1 MPYERSDLSIR
12 QRLTLWYIGLLAVV
26 LIALGGF
33 LYSIV
38 NYTLMREVDRTI
50 QDRAHQVEGW
60 VRSAAKVRQSP
71 LSLLLPSQVILPP
84 TDVFSSPNI
93 YAQVLTI
100 GAGEVEIALKSDN
113 LGSHY
118 LPLDMSTLGAVRQ
131 GASILGAYDM
141 GGTRIRTF
149 SMPLVVDQGVVGI
162 VQVGQS
168 LGQVDSTLRNL
179 AYLLGAG
186 IAITLLLAALI
197 GAFLARQALRPID
210 EMTQTALEISRT
222 EDLGRRLEGAMS
234 QDEVGRLAST
244 FNEMLERLEKVF
256 RTQQRFIADVSHELR
271 TPLTTVRG
279 NLDILR
285 RVEAGDKTLTRESL
299 QAIEHETARM
309 SRLVSDLLLLAQADA
324 GVKLEREPVELDTLL
339 LEVYRQALDMADGV
353 EVVLGHE
360 DQAMVLGNA
369 DRLRQLLLNL
379 VDNALKY
386 TPAGGKVTLSL
397 YREDGW
403 VKLMISDTG
412 IGIPPSDLPHIFERF
427 YVVDKARSRG
437 KGGTGLG
444 LSIVKWIAEAHGGR
458 VAGES
463 QLGKGST
470 FTLWL
475 PEER

>member
-1 MPYERSDLSIR
+1 MPIR
-12 QRLTLWYIGLLAVV
+12 TRLTLWYIGLLAVV

-38 NYTLMREVDRTI
+38 SYTLMREVDRTVR
-50 QDRAHQVEGW
+50 DRAHQVEEW
-60 VRSAAKVRQSP
+60 VRGAAKIRQSP
-71 LSLLLPSQVILPP
+71 FSLLLPSQVILPP

-100 GAGEVEIALKSDN
+100 GADEVEIALKSDN
-113 LGSHY
+113 LGSQY
-118 LPLDMSTLGAVRQ
+118 LPLDMGTLEVVRR
-131 GASILGAYDM
+131 GTSILGTYDM
-141 GGTRIRTF
+141 GGTHIRTF
-149 SMPLVVDQGVVGI
+149 SMPLIVDRSVVGI
-162 VQVGQS
+162 VQVGRS
-168 LGQVDSTLRNL
+168 LDQVDSTLRNL

-210 EMTQTALEISRT
+210 EITQTALEISRA
-222 EDLGRRLEGAMS
+222 EDLGRRLEGARP

-285 RVEAGDKTLTRESL
+285 RMETDDQALTRESL
-299 QAIEHETARM
+299 RAIEDETARM
-309 SRLVSDLLLLAQADA
+309 SRLVNDLLLLAQADA
-324 GVKLEREPVELDTLL
+324 GVKLEREPVEMDTLL
-339 LEVYRQALDMADGV
+339 LEVYRQARDMADGV

-379 VDNALKY
+379 MDNALKY

-397 YREDGW
+397 YREDDW
-403 VKLMISDTG
+403 VKLMVSDTG
-412 IGIPPSDLPHIFERF
+412 IGIPPSDLPHICERF
-427 YVVDKARSRG
+427 SGVDKARSRQ

-458 VAGES
+458 VAVES

-470 FTLWL
+470 FIVWL
-475 PEER
+475 PETR